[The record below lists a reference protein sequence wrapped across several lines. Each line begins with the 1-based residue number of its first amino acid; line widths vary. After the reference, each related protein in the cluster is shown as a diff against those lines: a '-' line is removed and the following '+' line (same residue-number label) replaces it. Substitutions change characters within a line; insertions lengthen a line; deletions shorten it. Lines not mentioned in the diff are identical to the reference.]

1 MKIKICKTGFTMTAA
16 VCLPS
21 AYSAVNAEE
30 KIIQEEK
37 MSFERCLKVIKTS
50 ENKLSIAPK
59 ISDVSDQ
66 KRMAIFAL
74 SDGTLK
80 IICDGEKDI
89 VTVLTQTD

>member
-1 MKIKICKTGFTMTAA
+1 MKIKICKTGFTVTAA
-16 VCLPS
+16 ACLLGT
-21 AYSAVNAEE
+21 YSAVNAEE

-37 MSFERCLKVIKTS
+37 MSFERCLKVIETS